1 MNQMLFAELSKA
13 DQLTLQGEEIARGG
27 FPRGRDVPSTS
38 GFPRPI
44 KHCSPV
50 PKAVLLED
58 VCAKQEHLIA
68 VTKLGH
74 FSQTQAVFTKLKYFL
89 ESAVVTKV
97 WSLALRSRLGC
108 AKWAWDRGK
117 SHQAFPQKHHDPR
130 GTGQSEQA
138 QPQQGL
144 SCWGRGR
151 GPGGGA
157 FK

>member
-27 FPRGRDVPSTS
+27 FPLGRDVPSTS

-89 ESAVVTKV
+89 ESVQLLPRCGAWPFEAGWAVPNGHGIGANHT
-97 WSLALRSRLGC
+97 RP
-108 AKWAWDRGK
+108 
-117 SHQAFPQKHHDPR
+117 SHRNIAIQ
-130 GTGQSEQA
+130 E
-138 QPQQGL
+138 
-144 SCWGRGR
+144 
-151 GPGGGA
+151 GPGRVNKHSLSRA
-157 FK
+157 